1 MMIRYWATLI
11 VMLVAACAQVPAPS
25 PPPPPPPPPP
35 PMMIEPPPPPP
46 VVVPGVMVPP
56 PPEGVP
62 LEGGAALEAFDNA
75 QRPLRTSTR
84 STGPR
89 RSVAASA
96 GPGLASTGSVTV
108 SQRASLSAGAL
119 PAVAE
124 DAAALGVE
132 KGVAAFVTPPPM
144 KVTVPT
150 TIKFIA
156 GPSQQAL
163 AAQNQGALEE
173 SVDIYIGKGMQV
185 VLYPNSSFKI
195 TPLSDA
201 RQLTLT
207 DKTAVWSWEVTPLND
222 KSDKLIA
229 QVKVYAVNPDGSFGV
244 EKDSYERDVRVKIE
258 VDKVQQFSDMADKGS
273 KVANSLTGLMGSW
286 QKTIGALVAL
296 LGAIGLLAWKL
307 GLRKAKPAE

>member
-1 MMIRYWATLI
+1 
-11 VMLVAACAQVPAPS
+11 
-25 PPPPPPPPPP
+25 
-35 PMMIEPPPPPP
+35 
-46 VVVPGVMVPP
+46 MVPP
-56 PPEGVP
+56 LQEGVP
-62 LEGGAALEAFDNA
+62 LEGGAALEEADA
-75 QRPLRTSTR
+75 AGRPLRTSTR

-96 GPGLASTGSVTV
+96 GPALASTGSVTV
-108 SQRASLSAGAL
+108 SERASLSAAAL
-119 PAVAE
+119 PEVAE

-144 KVTVPT
+144 KVNVPR

-156 GPSQQAL
+156 GPSQQAM
-163 AAQNQGALEE
+163 AAQKQGALEE
-173 SVDIYIGKGMQV
+173 SVDIYIGKGMEV
-185 VLYPNSSFKI
+185 MLYPNASFKI

-222 KSDKLIA
+222 KADKLIA
-229 QVKVYAVNPDGSFGV
+229 QVKIFAVNPDGSFGA
-244 EKDSYERDVRVKIE
+244 EKEKYERDVRVKIE
-258 VDKVQQFSDMADKGS
+258 VDKVQRFRDSMKDGSEVADGF
-273 KVANSLTGLMGSW
+273 TGLFGSW